1 MNYNLTE
8 IVNGLRV
15 ITIPMPSLE
24 SVTVS
29 VWVKTG
35 SRNENKKN
43 NGISHFLEHMFFKG
57 TKNRP
62 TAKQIA
68 EEIDQIG
75 GVQNAGTSKEYTE
88 YYIKCRADKIEV
100 AFDLLSDMTLN
111 SLLDSKEIEREKGTI
126 IEEIRMYE
134 DTPMISIGEVFES
147 LIYSGHSLGMDI
159 AGTEKTVKG
168 MKRQDFLDYRTNFYN
183 PENMIITVAGGVTE
197 NKVNELAAKYFEK
210 LQTNINFASGV
221 IANKVKQSQI
231 QIATSLKLPR
241 NDIAPKIKLHNKK
254 KEQTHVILGFIADG
268 KAYKNKYAQT
278 LLATILGGG
287 MSSRMF
293 TEVRERRGLAYSI
306 RTSMDRYTDT
316 GYIGTYA
323 GLDTKRAVEAV
334 KVMLQ
339 QHYEITNNKQQITKE
354 ELIKSKEF
362 LKGHLALALEDTSDV
377 SSFFGDQEL
386 FSEKVLT
393 PEEIFKK
400 IDKVTMDEVNFE
412 VKRLF
417 VPARCNLA
425 IIGPYESDE
434 EFSKIIN

>member
-1 MNYNLTE
+1 MQYVKSVLN
-8 IVNGLRV
+8 NGLRV

-29 VWVKTG
+29 VWMKTG

-57 TKNRP
+57 TTNRP

-75 GVQNAGTSKEYTE
+75 GIQNAGTSKEYTE
-88 YYIKCRADKIEV
+88 YYIKCRADKVEI

-111 SLLDSKEIEREKGTI
+111 SLLDAKEIEREKGTI

-147 LIYSGHSLGMDI
+147 LIYSGNTLGMDI
-159 AGTEKTVKG
+159 AGTEKTVSE
-168 MKRQDFLDYRTNFYN
+168 MKRHDFLDYRSSFYN
-183 PENMIITVAGGVTE
+183 SNNMIITVAGGVSQNIVE
-197 NKVNELAAKYFEK
+197 KLAKQYFEK
-210 LQTNINFASGV
+210 LIKSTTKPAF
-221 IANKVKQSQI
+221 NKFTARQV
-231 QIATSLKLPR
+231 
-241 NDIAPKIKLHNKK
+241 APKIKLHNKK
-254 KEQTHVILGFIADG
+254 KEQTHVILGYLADG
-268 KAYKNKYAQT
+268 KNYKGKYAQT

-306 RTSMDRYTDT
+306 RTSMDRYTDI
-316 GYIGTYA
+316 GYLGTYA
-323 GLDTKRAVEAV
+323 GLDTKRAEEAV
-334 KVMLQ
+334 KVMLDEHHQIANSQ
-339 QHYEITNNKQQITKE
+339 QPIANS
-354 ELIKSKEF
+354 ELLKAKEF
-362 LKGHLALALEDTSDV
+362 IKGHLALALEDTSDV

-386 FSEKVLT
+386 FSDKVLT
-393 PEEIFKK
+393 PEEVFKK

-412 VKRLF
+412 AKRLF

-425 IIGPYESDE
+425 IIGPYEDDKN
-434 EFSKIIN
+434 FSKLLS

>member
-1 MNYNLTE
+1 MKYAKSVLN
-8 IVNGLRV
+8 NGLRV
-15 ITIPMPSLE
+15 VTIPMPSLE

-35 SRNENKKN
+35 SRNENQKN
-43 NGISHFLEHMFFKG
+43 SGISHFLEHMFFKG
-57 TKNRP
+57 TTNRP

-111 SLLDSKEIEREKGTI
+111 SLLDAKEIEREKGTI

-134 DTPMISIGEVFES
+134 DTPMMNIGEVFEG

-159 AGTEKTVKG
+159 AGTEKTVSE
-168 MKRQDFLDYRTNFYN
+168 MKRKDFTDYRTNFYN
-183 PENMIITVAGGVTE
+183 PENMLVTVAGGVDE
-197 NKVNELAAKYFEK
+197 KKVMELSNKYFSK
-210 LQTNINFASGV
+210 LVSNASITVSNGFKTDQT
-221 IANKVKQSQI
+221 
-231 QIATSLKLPR
+231 T
-241 NDIAPKIKLHNKK
+241 PKIKLHNKK

-268 KAYKNKYAQT
+268 KNYKYKYAQT

-306 RTSMDRYTDT
+306 RTSMDRYTDI
-316 GYIGTYA
+316 GYMGTYA
-323 GLDTKRAVEAV
+323 GLDTKRAEEAV
-334 KVMLQ
+334 KVMLEE
-339 QHYEITNNKQQITKE
+339 HYKIMNAKTQMTNQELTKA
-354 ELIKSKEF
+354 KEF

-377 SSFFGDQEL
+377 SGFFGDQEL
-386 FSEKVLT
+386 FSDKVLT
-393 PEEIFKK
+393 PEEVFKMV
-400 IDKVTMDEVNFE
+400 DKVTMDEVNAE
-412 VKRLF
+412 AKRLF
-417 VPARCNLA
+417 VPERLNLA

-434 EFSKIIN
+434 KFKKIVF

>member
-1 MNYNLTE
+1 MKYAKSVLD
-8 IVNGLRV
+8 NGLRV
-15 ITIPMPSLE
+15 VTIPMPSLE
-24 SVTVS
+24 SVTVT

-35 SRNENKKN
+35 SRNENSKN
-43 NGISHFLEHMFFKG
+43 NGVSHFLEHMFFKG
-57 TKNRP
+57 TTNRP

-134 DTPMISIGEVFES
+134 DTPMMAIGEVFEG
-147 LIYSGHSLGMDI
+147 LIYGGHPLGMDI
-159 AGTEKTVKG
+159 AGTEKTVSG
-168 MKRQDFLDYRTNFYN
+168 MKREDFVDYKNSFYA
-183 PENMIITVAGGVTE
+183 PANMIITVAGGTDQNTVE
-197 NKVNELAAKYFEK
+197 KLSEKYFDKLQITNNK
-210 LQTNINFASGV
+210 LQTNHNFQNTQTG
-221 IANKVKQSQI
+221 
-231 QIATSLKLPR
+231 
-241 NDIAPKIKLHNKK
+241 PKIKLHNKK
-254 KEQTHVILGFIADG
+254 KEQTHVILGFLADG

-278 LLATILGGG
+278 VLSTILGGG

-293 TEVRERRGLAYSI
+293 LEVREKRGLAYSI
-306 RTSMDRYTDT
+306 RTSMDRYTDI

-323 GLDTKRAVEAV
+323 GLDTKRAEEAV
-334 KVMLQ
+334 KVMLDEHYQIANSQ
-339 QHYEITNNKQQITKE
+339 QPIASS
-354 ELIKSKEF
+354 ELLKAKEF

-393 PEEIFKK
+393 PEEVFKK
-400 IDKVTMDEVNFE
+400 IDAVTMDDVNFE
-412 VKRLF
+412 AKRLF
-417 VPARCNLA
+417 VPERLNLA
-425 IIGPYESDE
+425 IIGPYESSE
-434 EFSKIIN
+434 KFGRCV

>member
-1 MNYNLTE
+1 MQYAKSVLS
-8 IVNGLRV
+8 NGLRIV
-15 ITIPMPSLE
+15 TIPMPSLE

-29 VWVKTG
+29 VWMKTG
-35 SRNENKKN
+35 SRSETQKN
-43 NGISHFLEHMFFKG
+43 NGVSHFLEHMFFKG
-57 TKNRP
+57 TTNRP

-111 SLLDSKEIEREKGTI
+111 SLLDAKEIEREKGTI

-134 DTPMISIGEVFES
+134 DTPMMNIGEVFEG

-159 AGTEKTVKG
+159 AGTEKTVQE
-168 MKRQDFLDYRTNFYN
+168 MKRKDFLDYRSNFYN
-183 PENMIITVAGGVTE
+183 PENMIVTVAGGVD
-197 NKVNELAAKYFEK
+197 EK
-210 LQTNINFASGV
+210 E
-221 IANKVKQSQI
+221 
-231 QIATSLKLPR
+231 SLKLAEKYFSR
-241 NDIAPKIKLHNKK
+241 LIKSTTKSASNKFTARQAAPKVKLHNKK

-268 KAYKNKYAQT
+268 KNYKNKYAQT

-306 RTSMDRYTDT
+306 RTSMDRYTDI
-316 GYIGTYA
+316 GYLGTYA
-323 GLDTKRAVEAV
+323 GLDTKRAEEAV
-334 KVMLQ
+334 KVMLEE
-339 QHYEITNNKQQITKE
+339 HYKILDLRSQILDP
-354 ELIKSKEF
+354 ELRKAKEF

-386 FSEKVLT
+386 FSDKVLT
-393 PEEIFKK
+393 PEEVFKK

-412 VKRLF
+412 AKRLF
-417 VPARCNLA
+417 VPERLNLA
-425 IIGPYESDE
+425 IIGPYESD
-434 EFSKIIN
+434 SKFVNILK

>member
-1 MNYNLTE
+1 MVFHKNVL
-8 IVNGLRV
+8 VNGLRV

-57 TKNRP
+57 TTNRP

-100 AFDLLSDMTLN
+100 AFDLLSDMALN
-111 SLLDSKEIEREKGTI
+111 SLLDAKEIEREKGTI

-134 DTPMISIGEVFES
+134 DTPMMNIGEVFEG
-147 LIYSGHSLGMDI
+147 LIYDGHTLGMDI
-159 AGTEKTVKG
+159 AGTEASVQG
-168 MKRQDFLDYRTNFYN
+168 MRREDFVDYKNNFYT
-183 PENMIITVAGGVTE
+183 PENMIITVAGGVTQ
-197 NKVNELAAKYFEK
+197 NIVDKLAKQYFG
-210 LQTNINFASGV
+210 NFQLPISNFQS
-221 IANKVKQSQI
+221 ISNSQI
-231 QIATSLKLPR
+231 FKNEQ
-241 NDIAPKIKLHNKK
+241 IAPKIKLHNKK

-268 KAYKNKYAQT
+268 KNYKNKYAQT

-306 RTSMDRYTDT
+306 RTSMDRYTDI
-316 GYIGTYA
+316 GYMGTYA
-323 GLDTKRAVEAV
+323 GLDTKRAEEAV
-334 KVMLQ
+334 KVMLEE
-339 QHYEITNNKQQITKE
+339 HYKIVNSVQRIADS
-354 ELIKSKEF
+354 ELHKAKEF

-377 SSFFGDQEL
+377 SGFFGDQEL

-393 PEEIFKK
+393 PEEVFKLV
-400 IDKVTMDEVNFE
+400 DKVTMDEVNFE
-412 VKRLF
+412 AKRLF
-417 VPARCNLA
+417 VPERLNLA
-425 IIGPYESDE
+425 IIGPYENDE
-434 EFSKIIN
+434 KFKSILS

>member
-1 MNYNLTE
+1 MKYAKSVLD
-8 IVNGLRV
+8 NGLRV

-35 SRNENKKN
+35 SRNENSKN
-43 NGISHFLEHMFFKG
+43 NGVSHFLEHMFFKG
-57 TKNRP
+57 TTNRP
-62 TAKQIA
+62 TVKQIA

-88 YYIKCRADKIEV
+88 YYIKCRADKIET

-111 SLLDSKEIEREKGTI
+111 SLLDAKEIEREKGTI

-134 DTPMISIGEVFES
+134 DTPMMNIGEVFEG
-147 LIYSGHSLGMDI
+147 LIYSGNTLGMDI
-159 AGTEKTVKG
+159 AGTEKTVSE
-168 MKRQDFLDYRTNFYN
+168 MKRQDFLDYRSSFYT
-183 PENMIITVAGGVTE
+183 PENMIITVAGGTIPE
-197 NKVNELAAKYFEK
+197 KVLSLSQKYFSGMPNAKCQMLNAKYK
-210 LQTNINFASGV
+210 
-221 IANKVKQSQI
+221 ANQSKPQV
-231 QIATSLKLPR
+231 
-241 NDIAPKIKLHNKK
+241 KLHNKK
-254 KEQTHVILGFIADG
+254 KEQAHVILGFRADG
-268 KAYKNKYAQT
+268 KNYKYKYAQT

-306 RTSMDRYTDT
+306 RTSMDRYTDI

-334 KVMLQ
+334 KVMLDE
-339 QHYEITNNKQQITKE
+339 HYKITNSQQPIVSS
-354 ELIKSKEF
+354 ELLKSKEF

-393 PEEIFKK
+393 PEEVFKK
-400 IDKVTMDEVNFE
+400 IDGVTIDEVNYE
-412 VKRLF
+412 AKRLF
-417 VPARCNLA
+417 VPERLNLA
-425 IIGPYESDE
+425 IIGPYGNDTK
-434 EFSKIIN
+434 FANLIK

>member
-1 MNYNLTE
+1 MQYAKSVLK
-8 IVNGLRV
+8 NGLRIV
-15 ITIPMPSLE
+15 TIPMPSLE

-29 VWVKTG
+29 VWIKTG
-35 SRNENKKN
+35 SRNENAKN
-43 NGISHFLEHMFFKG
+43 NGVSHFLEHMFFKG
-57 TKNRP
+57 TTNRP

-111 SLLDSKEIEREKGTI
+111 SLLDAKEIEREKGTI

-134 DTPMISIGEVFES
+134 DTPMMNIGEVFEG

-159 AGTEKTVKG
+159 AGTEKTVSE
-168 MKRQDFLDYRTNFYN
+168 MKRKDFVDYRSNFYSAN
-183 PENMIITVAGGVTE
+183 NMILTVAGGTTQNIV
-197 NKVNELAAKYFEK
+197 EK
-210 LQTNINFASGV
+210 LARQYFDKLPLTN
-221 IANKVKQSQI
+221 KQS
-231 QIATSLKLPR
+231 LPLR
-241 NDIAPKIKLHNKK
+241 GNQYSNNIKFSNNQIAPKIKLHAKK

-268 KAYKNKYAQT
+268 KNYKNKYAQT

-306 RTSMDRYTDT
+306 RTSMDRYTDI

-323 GLDTKRAVEAV
+323 GLDTKRAEEAV
-334 KVMLQ
+334 AVMLE
-339 QHYEITNNKQQITKE
+339 QHHKIINHKNDITKQ
-354 ELIKSKEF
+354 ELLKSKEF

-377 SSFFGDQEL
+377 SGFFGDQEL
-386 FSEKVLT
+386 FSDKVLT
-393 PEEIFKK
+393 PEEVFKK
-400 IDKVTMDEVNFE
+400 VDKVTLDEVDFE
-412 VKRLF
+412 AKRLF
-417 VPARCNLA
+417 VPERLNLA
-425 IIGPYESDE
+425 IIGPYENDE
-434 EFSKIIN
+434 KFKKIVF

>member
-1 MNYNLTE
+1 MQYAKSVLK
-8 IVNGLRV
+8 NGLRV
-15 ITIPMPSLE
+15 VTIPMPSLE

-35 SRNENKKN
+35 SRNENSKN
-43 NGISHFLEHMFFKG
+43 SGISHFLEHMFFKG
-57 TKNRP
+57 TTNRP

-111 SLLDSKEIEREKGTI
+111 SLLDAKEIEREKGTI

-134 DTPMISIGEVFES
+134 DTPMMNIGEVFEG

-159 AGTEKTVKG
+159 AGTEKTVSE
-168 MKRQDFLDYRTNFYN
+168 MKRKDFTDYRTNFYN
-183 PENMIITVAGGVTE
+183 PENMIVTVAGGVDE
-197 NKVNELAAKYFEK
+197 KKVMELSNKYFDKMPNAKY
-210 LQTNINFASGV
+210 QINTNPQFNTTQ
-221 IANKVKQSQI
+221 N
-231 QIATSLKLPR
+231 T
-241 NDIAPKIKLHNKK
+241 PKIKLHNKK

-268 KAYKNKYAQT
+268 KNYKYKYAQT

-306 RTSMDRYTDT
+306 RTSMDRYTDI
-316 GYIGTYA
+316 GYMGTYA
-323 GLDTKRAVEAV
+323 GLDTKRAEEAV
-334 KVMLQ
+334 SVMLEE
-339 QHYEITNNKQQITKE
+339 HYKIINNQNPIIKQELTKA
-354 ELIKSKEF
+354 KEF

-377 SSFFGDQEL
+377 SGFFGDQEL

-393 PEEIFKK
+393 PEEVFKMV
-400 IDKVTMDEVNFE
+400 DKVTMDEVNSE
-412 VKRLF
+412 AKRLF
-417 VPARCNLA
+417 IPERLNLA
-425 IIGPYESDE
+425 IIGPYENDST
-434 EFSKIIN
+434 FAKLIK

>member
-1 MNYNLTE
+1 MKYAKSVLY
-8 IVNGLRV
+8 NGLRI

-24 SVTVS
+24 SITVS

-35 SRNENKKN
+35 SRNENTKN
-43 NGISHFLEHMFFKG
+43 NGVSHFLEHMFFKG
-57 TKNRP
+57 TTNRP

-111 SLLDSKEIEREKGTI
+111 SLLDKKEIEREKGTI

-134 DTPMISIGEVFES
+134 DTPMMNIGEVFES
-147 LIYSGHSLGMDI
+147 LVYEGNSLGMNI
-159 AGTEKTVKG
+159 AGTEKTVQG
-168 MKRQDFLDYRTNFYN
+168 MRREDFVDYRKDFYN

-197 NKVNELAAKYFEK
+197 NIVEK
-210 LQTNINFASGV
+210 LAKQYFASSV

-241 NDIAPKIKLHNKK
+241 NDTGPKVKLHNKK

-268 KAYKNKYAQT
+268 KNYKFKYAQT

-306 RTSMDRYTDT
+306 RTSMDRYTDI
-316 GYIGTYA
+316 GYLGTYA

-334 KVMLQ
+334 AVMLD
-339 QHYEITNNKQQITKE
+339 QHYQLISNPKSLITNS
-354 ELIKSKEF
+354 ELLKAKEF

-386 FSEKVLT
+386 FCQKVLT
-393 PEEIFKK
+393 PEEVFKL

-412 VKRLF
+412 AKRLF
-417 VPARCNLA
+417 VPERLNLA
-425 IIGPYESDE
+425 IIGQYENDDE
-434 EFSKIIN
+434 FKKLL

>member
-1 MNYNLTE
+1 MQYAKSVLE
-8 IVNGLRV
+8 NGLRV
-15 ITIPMPSLE
+15 VTIPMPSLE

-29 VWVKTG
+29 VWMKTG
-35 SRNENKKN
+35 SRNENAKN

-57 TKNRP
+57 TTNRP

-111 SLLDSKEIEREKGTI
+111 SLLDAKEIEREKGTI

-134 DTPMISIGEVFES
+134 DTPMMNIGEVFEG

-159 AGTEKTVKG
+159 AGTEKTVSD
-168 MKRQDFLDYRTNFYN
+168 MKRKDFTDYRSNFYN
-183 PENMIITVAGGVTE
+183 PENMIVTVAGGVDE
-197 NKVNELAAKYFEK
+197 KKVMELSNKYFAK
-210 LQTNINFASGV
+210 MVSNPSPVTHNGFKTVQ
-221 IANKVKQSQI
+221 
-231 QIATSLKLPR
+231 
-241 NDIAPKIKLHNKK
+241 DAPKIKLHNKK
-254 KEQTHVILGFIADG
+254 KEQAHVILGFIADG
-268 KAYKNKYAQT
+268 KNYKYKYAQT

-306 RTSMDRYTDT
+306 RTSMDRYTDI
-316 GYIGTYA
+316 GYMGTYA

-334 KVMLQ
+334 DVMLH
-339 QHYEITNNKQQITKE
+339 QHYQLISKPYSLITNS
-354 ELIKSKEF
+354 ELVKAKEF

-377 SSFFGDQEL
+377 SGFFGDQEL
-386 FSEKVLT
+386 FSDKVLT
-393 PEEIFKK
+393 PEEVFKMV
-400 IDKVTMDEVNFE
+400 DKVTMDEVNFE
-412 VKRLF
+412 AKRLF
-417 VPARCNLA
+417 VPERLNLA
-425 IIGPYESDE
+425 IIGPYENDSS
-434 EFSKIIN
+434 FAKLIK

>member
-1 MNYNLTE
+1 MQYVKGILNNR
-8 IVNGLRV
+8 LRV
-15 ITIPMPSLE
+15 ITVPMPSLE

-29 VWVKTG
+29 IWAKTG
-35 SRNENKKN
+35 SRNETSKN

-75 GVQNAGTSKEYTE
+75 GVQNAGTSKEYTQ
-88 YYIKCRADKIEV
+88 YYIKCRADRIEV

-111 SLLDSKEIEREKGTI
+111 SLLAREEIEREKGTI

-147 LIYSGHSLGMDI
+147 VIYEGNSLGMNI
-159 AGTEKTVKG
+159 AGTEKTVSE
-168 MKRQDFLDYRTNFYN
+168 MKRSDFVDYRSNFYT
-183 PENMIITVAGGVTE
+183 PENMILTIAGGVTE
-197 NKVNELAAKYFEK
+197 KQTLELAEKYFSK
-210 LQTNINFASGV
+210 LIKSTTKPAF
-221 IANKVKQSQI
+221 NKFTARQVE
-231 QIATSLKLPR
+231 
-241 NDIAPKIKLHNKK
+241 PKIKLHNKK
-254 KEQTHVILGFIADG
+254 KEQTHVILGFLADG
-268 KAYKNKYAQT
+268 KNYKGKYAQT
-278 LLATILGGG
+278 ILSAILGGG

-306 RTSMDRYTDT
+306 RTSMDRYIDS

-334 KVMLQ
+334 KVML
-339 QHYEITNNKQQITKE
+339 E
-354 ELIKSKEF
+354 EHHKILNSKFLVSNAELLKAKEF
-362 LKGHLALALEDTSDV
+362 LKGHLALSLEDTSDV

-386 FSEKVLT
+386 FSDKVLT
-393 PEEIFKK
+393 PEEVFKK

-412 VKRLF
+412 AKRLF
-417 VPARCNLA
+417 VPERLNLA
-425 IIGPYESDE
+425 IIGPYEDDE
-434 EFSKIIN
+434 KFKKLLDK